1 MLSQFLNRYIGT
13 FLVGCLSRSGLIWE
27 TLLQWDSSVESVLA
41 GVLEFKRCAFW
52 CALFL
57 FWKALKGVRP
67 HQTEWQVLMCLHWLA
82 TGGRSS
88 PAHIIAY
95 PPTACTRA
103 PTSQPARPRPSSSLN
118 LLRLRS
124 TLCFAP
130 YLHLHIT
137 KLVRNSKQSF
147 GGFVMILLSP
157 RFPASPWFMFKWP
170 RCQLQ
175 RDAYSGDPTEKKHS
189 FLQQEN
195 SKILKDRLP
204 FVFSHLNGLLDLLE
218 ADKLKSDWRKSASAK
233 NSGGSLMSGRAWSL
247 WSVSP
252 SPTQRVTLGKS
263 SDLGSSLPA
272 RGRSNGQ
279 CSQVPSHPS
288 SLGFSLYSWQQWR
301 VIFLK
306 VILGGDLADIQL
318 VVDVCL
324 MQLVSLFLVTFYMS
338 LHRILRCLGW
348 KGHKN
353 QSGCNSFF

>member
-1 MLSQFLNRYIGT
+1 MT
-13 FLVGCLSRSGLIWE
+13 
-27 TLLQWDSSVESVLA
+27 
-41 GVLEFKRCAFW
+41 
-52 CALFL
+52 
-57 FWKALKGVRP
+57 
-67 HQTEWQVLMCLHWLA
+67 
-82 TGGRSS
+82 
-88 PAHIIAY
+88 
-95 PPTACTRA
+95 
-103 PTSQPARPRPSSSLN
+103 
-118 LLRLRS
+118 
-124 TLCFAP
+124 
-130 YLHLHIT
+130 
-137 KLVRNSKQSF
+137 
-147 GGFVMILLSP
+147 
-157 RFPASPWFMFKWP
+157 

-189 FLQQEN
+189 FLRQEEN

-233 NSGGSLMSGRAWSL
+233 NSGGSLMSGRAWSCGL
-247 WSVSP
+247 WAPVLL
-252 SPTQRVTLGKS
+252 RVTLGKS

-272 RGRSNGQ
+272 RGKSNGQ
-279 CSQVPSHPS
+279 CLQAPSHPS
-288 SLGFSLYSWQQWR
+288 SLGSSLYSWQQWR